1 MMEELWRRTGLGDIE
16 WIKVK
21 LEKAGQER
29 KDSKNLLWETVPE
42 QILLQKI
49 TLQEMVLQKI
59 AMRETV

>member
-1 MMEELWRRTGLGDIE
+1 M
-16 WIKVK
+16 
-21 LEKAGQER
+21 EKAGQER
-29 KDSKNLLWETVPE
+29 KDSKTLLWETVPE